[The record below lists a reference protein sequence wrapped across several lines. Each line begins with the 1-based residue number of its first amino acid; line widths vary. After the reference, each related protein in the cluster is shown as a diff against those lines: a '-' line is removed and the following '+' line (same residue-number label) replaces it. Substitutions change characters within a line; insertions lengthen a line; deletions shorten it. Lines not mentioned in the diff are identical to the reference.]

1 MGSAFS
7 KKSSTKAKPSEV
19 DKAVLSLKTQRRK
32 LAEYQKQVTSKI
44 AEALEQAQVHVRQGN
59 KQRATLALKQKRILQ
74 TRLGE
79 IDGYLVNVEETLC
92 NLDAARQNNKVF
104 EALREGGAALKE
116 VQSRVSVSALKD
128 LVDDAEGAKEH
139 EREVNAILQGDGVD
153 LAEVEGELEQLER
166 ECEDEKALELGSEAA
181 ATEEEEGLDLPSVPA
196 GLPKPEREPE
206 RGAAR
211 EEPRGTEPL
220 LA

>member
-1 MGSAFS
+1 MCVFV
-7 KKSSTKAKPSEV
+7 P
-19 DKAVLSLKTQRRK
+19 
-32 LAEYQKQVTSKI
+32 
-44 AEALEQAQVHVRQGN
+44 
-59 KQRATLALKQKRILQ
+59 
-74 TRLGE
+74 
-79 IDGYLVNVEETLC
+79 LVQLC

-116 VQSRVSVSALKD
+116 VQSRVSVSALQD
-128 LVDDAEGAKEH
+128 LVDDAERAKEH

-196 GLPKPEREPE
+196 GLPKSEREPE

>member
-1 MGSAFS
+1 MFV
-7 KKSSTKAKPSEV
+7 P
-19 DKAVLSLKTQRRK
+19 
-32 LAEYQKQVTSKI
+32 
-44 AEALEQAQVHVRQGN
+44 
-59 KQRATLALKQKRILQ
+59 
-74 TRLGE
+74 
-79 IDGYLVNVEETLC
+79 LVQLC

-116 VQSRVSVSALKD
+116 VQSRVSVSALQD
-128 LVDDAEGAKEH
+128 LVDDAERAKEH

-181 ATEEEEGLDLPSVPA
+181 AMEEEEGLDLPSVPA

>member
-1 MGSAFS
+1 MFVPLVQLCKPRRGSA
-7 KKSSTKAKPSEV
+7 
-19 DKAVLSLKTQRRK
+19 
-32 LAEYQKQVTSKI
+32 
-44 AEALEQAQVHVRQGN
+44 EQQGL
-59 KQRATLALKQKRILQ
+59 R
-74 TRLGE
+74 G
-79 IDGYLVNVEETLC
+79 
-92 NLDAARQNNKVF
+92 AA
-104 EALREGGAALKE
+104 EGGAALKE
-116 VQSRVSVSALKD
+116 VQSRVSVSALQD
-128 LVDDAEGAKEH
+128 LVDDAGARQEH